1 MSERLNSEQLTPEMF
16 SFESFKQ
23 FSNDL
28 IAAALFDAQ
37 TNCFAKLVFVN
48 SNEYKQIVKTQK
60 IGQFFVSG
68 EIKTGCEK
76 DIISIPL
83 SEQQTNPAQ
92 IYIPKA
98 EELDF
103 GKFQEVSR
111 GLISAPIID
120 SVNGRLLMVGYM
132 DEGSLRQTLTSK
144 KVTFYSRSK
153 NARWLKGETSGNFL
167 YIKSVS
173 PANNMTSAII
183 NVICIGPVCHEN
195 KKSCFDKEKFDA
207 SKQPLAYTLQAIDQM
222 ALI

>member
-1 MSERLNSEQLTPEMF
+1 MF

-23 FSNDL
+23 FSADL
-28 IAAALFDAQ
+28 IAVALFDAQ
-37 TNCFAKLVFVN
+37 TNCFAKLVFVS

-76 DIISIPL
+76 DIIIIPL
-83 SEQQTNPAQ
+83 SEQQTSPAQ
-92 IYIPKA
+92 IYTPKA

-103 GKFQEVSR
+103 GKFQEVST

-132 DEGSLRQTLTSK
+132 DKEGLGQTLVSK

-153 NARWLKGETSGNFL
+153 NASWLKGETSGNFL
-167 YIKSVS
+167 YVKSVS
-173 PANNMTSAII
+173 PTNNMTSVII
-183 NVICIGPVCHEN
+183 NAICIGPVCHEN

-207 SKQPLAYTLQAIDQM
+207 SKQPLTYTLQAIDQM
-222 ALI
+222 ASIIVS